1 MISPPKC
8 SVLRIIFKKMGSY
21 WKEGTELRG
30 VLILLSRTDCPMVEA
45 IETGFPCVPAIYE
58 SEEGGGRCSF

>member
-1 MISPPKC
+1 MISPPTC
-8 SVLRIIFKKMGSY
+8 TVLRIIFKKMGSY

-45 IETGFPCVPAIYE
+45 IETGFPRVPVI
-58 SEEGGGRCSF
+58 